1 VATIKDVA
9 RLAGVSV
16 STASVALRGKGPVS
30 EATRRRVIEAARAL
44 DYQPNAIARSLVTRR
59 TRTVGL
65 LLSDLTDPYFHEI
78 AKGVEAILTRAGYA
92 LILADTDRSPEK
104 ELRAYE
110 IFRSQQVAGMI
121 LAGSGTEDEAHIQQ
135 LERRDVPIVTLG
147 RHRSGLPCVAVDNIQ
162 AAKTATQH
170 LIETGCRRIGLI
182 AGPPGLLAAE
192 ERREG
197 YLAALTEH
205 GLSPDPRWVVLGDF
219 TPAGGYRA
227 AMELFAFRE
236 LDRPDQRPDGLVAG
250 NDQMAIGALKALRE
264 LGIRVPE
271 EIAVVGI
278 GGIPTGEYV
287 EPPLT
292 TVALPLKTMGEAA
305 AQMLLCRI
313 ERGGGS
319 LPEQHEEHI
328 WLETTLLV
336 RSSTRAR
343 SAR

>member
-1 VATIKDVA
+1 MATIKDVA
-9 RLAGVSV
+9 KLAGVSV

-78 AKGVEAILTRAGYA
+78 AKGVEAVLSRAGYA

-121 LAGSGTEDEAHIQQ
+121 LAGSGTEDEAHFEQ

-147 RHRSGLPCVAVDNIQ
+147 RHRSGLPCVAVDNVQ
-162 AAKTATQH
+162 AAKTAAQH

-197 YLAALTEH
+197 YLAALAEH
-205 GLSPDPRWVVLGDF
+205 GLSPDPRWMLVGDF

-227 AMELFAFRE
+227 AMELFTARG
-236 LDRPDQRPDGLVAG
+236 LDRHDRPDGLVAG

-305 AQMLLCRI
+305 AKMLICRV
-313 ERGGGS
+313 ERGGGGP
-319 LPEQHEEHI
+319 LDQHEEHI
-328 WLETTLLV
+328 WMETTLLV
-336 RSSTRAR
+336 RSSTRPR

>member
-1 VATIKDVA
+1 
-9 RLAGVSV
+9 
-16 STASVALRGKGPVS
+16 
-30 EATRRRVIEAARAL
+30 
-44 DYQPNAIARSLVTRR
+44 
-59 TRTVGL
+59 
-65 LLSDLTDPYFHEI
+65 
-78 AKGVEAILTRAGYA
+78 
-92 LILADTDRSPEK
+92 
-104 ELRAYE
+104 
-110 IFRSQQVAGMI
+110 
-121 LAGSGTEDEAHIQQ
+121 
-135 LERRDVPIVTLG
+135 
-147 RHRSGLPCVAVDNIQ
+147 
-162 AAKTATQH
+162 
-170 LIETGCRRIGLI
+170 
-182 AGPPGLLAAE
+182 
-192 ERREG
+192 
-197 YLAALTEH
+197 
-205 GLSPDPRWVVLGDF
+205 
-219 TPAGGYRA
+219 
-227 AMELFAFRE
+227 
-236 LDRPDQRPDGLVAG
+236 
-250 NDQMAIGALKALRE
+250 MAIGALKALRE